1 MRQLFMTW
9 FKKFWDFVDN
19 RGVVRR
25 IVLGVTMWMT
35 FWISYR
41 MTEFAFAALAANK
54 LSEGNIILAITAISA
69 PIAGLGG
76 YVYKV
81 YLDSRTT

>member
-1 MRQLFMTW
+1 MRYLIATYIT
-9 FKKFWDFVDN
+9 KFWDFVDT